1 MKNFTI
7 LNIFFLV
14 ALFSI
19 ENLNAQIVIGAPNLG
34 FSQAC
39 AGPSFNT
46 YNVTFTFSMENN
58 AIKKK
63 TLSIVKFFISYCL
76 SNK

>member
-1 MKNFTI
+1 MRNFTI
-7 LNIFFLV
+7 LNVFFLV

-19 ENLNAQIVIGAPNLG
+19 ENINAQIVIGTPSLG

-46 YNVTFTFSMENN
+46 YNVTFTFSPE
-58 AIKKK
+58 
-63 TLSIVKFFISYCL
+63 TSL
-76 SNK
+76 